1 MKDKL
6 HIIDCGKYCVVSNMQ
21 GSYDNHTH
29 IKKYKTAE
37 VFVKLVRAKE
47 IPRSDYLRE
56 SAKRVTLDDKYIEA
70 IEHKQDKDRQKSKYY
85 NVNKG
90 VR

>member
-6 HIIDCGKYCVVSNMQ
+6 HIIDCGKYCVVANQ
-21 GSYDNHTH
+21 AGEYKNHTH
-29 IKKYKTAE
+29 IKRYDTALMLIT
-37 VFVKLVRAKE
+37 LVRNKRVPKSE
-47 IPRSDYLRE
+47 YLRE
-56 SAKRVTLDDKYIEA
+56 SAKRITLDDKYIEA
-70 IEHKQDKDRQKSKYY
+70 IEHKQIKDRQKSKYY